1 MMAGPAQFLRTAWT
15 VLREVSGDA
24 AYENYAARHRER
36 HPDQPL
42 LDREAFYLSEL
53 DRRWSGVNR
62 CC

>member
-1 MMAGPAQFLRTAWT
+1 MMAGPASFLKTAWT

-24 AYENYAARHRER
+24 AYENYLVRHRQR
-36 HPDQPL
+36 HPDEPA

>member
-1 MMAGPAQFLRTAWT
+1 MMMAGPAQFLRTAWT

-24 AYENYAARHRER
+24 AYENYAAR
-36 HPDQPL
+36 DQPL

-53 DRRWSGVNR
+53 ERRWSGVNR